1 VIRKGPA
8 TGVRVAPGSVTL
20 RFAKD
25 QATASSLVRLKD
37 ADDREVVVEN
47 VEADHPAIACKWA
60 AGPGAMAT
68 LRVTVDL
75 DKAKAAGVG
84 VVTVRVKAPAPE
96 TLLVPVSWTLP

>member
-1 VIRKGPA
+1 M
-8 TGVRVAPGSVTL
+8 TL

-37 ADDREVVVEN
+37 AHDRQVVVDKAES
-47 VEADHPAIACKWA
+47 DHPAIACKWA

-68 LRVTVDL
+68 LRVTVDR

-84 VVTVRVKAPAPE
+84 VVTVRVKGPASE
-96 TLLVPVSWTLP
+96 TLLIPVSWTLP